1 MRVKIFF
8 CPLRLFPCGCQ
19 VFFWV
24 GEHLIEFFLRIAV
37 DGWLYTCKVVD
48 VPSKRAKGKKQIA
61 VWLTP
66 EEKAILQQLAK
77 ERGLSM
83 TEVLKE
89 KIYEHNKK
97 QK

>member
-1 MRVKIFF
+1 MA
-8 CPLRLFPCGCQ
+8 CGANAYA
-19 VFFWV
+19 VVNSFIWV
-24 GEHLIEFFLRIAV
+24 GDHLIEKNFRFAV
-37 DGWLYTCKVVD
+37 DGWLYTCKFVD

>member
-1 MRVKIFF
+1 
-8 CPLRLFPCGCQ
+8 
-19 VFFWV
+19 V
-24 GEHLIEFFLRIAV
+24 G
-37 DGWLYTCKVVD
+37 

-66 EEKAILQQLAK
+66 EEKATLQQLAK

>member
-1 MRVKIFF
+1 
-8 CPLRLFPCGCQ
+8 
-19 VFFWV
+19 
-24 GEHLIEFFLRIAV
+24 
-37 DGWLYTCKVVD
+37 VD

-66 EEKAILQQLAK
+66 DEKAILQQLAK

>member
-1 MRVKIFF
+1 LACGVNAHAGVKCFF
-8 CPLRLFPCGCQ
+8 A
-19 VFFWV
+19 V
-24 GEHLIEFFLRIAV
+24 GDHPIEIFLRFAV
-37 DGWLYTCKVVD
+37 DGWLYACKVVD

-77 ERGLSM
+77 ERGISM